1 MSLQDGSMG
10 KSTFRALYIKELDTV
25 AASVIT
31 ATVFTE
37 SNRKQQQNWLKL
49 RAVAERTRETVLKNK
64 VEKENQFPRVF
75 SDLYMCTLV
84 HECPHFLSLSPSS
97 H

>member
-10 KSTFRALYIKELDTV
+10 KSTFRALYIKEPDTV

-49 RAVAERTRETVLKNK
+49 RAVAERTRDRAQKQGGKREPIPKG
-64 VEKENQFPRVF
+64 
-75 SDLYMCTLV
+75 
-84 HECPHFLSLSPSS
+84 FL
-97 H
+97 